1 MKCGREREGELK
13 PFTNAPPTDCGHL
26 EVRGC
31 LFFHGWDLPK
41 ALTLLR
47 AAADR
52 LPCSMTVLFFHYS
65 QAQPKRWD
73 EFFKTFYFI
82 LKYS

>member
-1 MKCGREREGELK
+1 M
-13 PFTNAPPTDCGHL
+13 NAPPTDCGHL

-41 ALTLLR
+41 ALTVLR

-52 LPCSMTVLFFHYS
+52 LPCSMTVLLS
-65 QAQPKRWD
+65 ISLKLNQRD
-73 EFFKTFYFI
+73 EMIFLKLFI
-82 LKYS
+82 LY